1 MKKLLP
7 LALIVLLISVFAV
20 GCGSDDNNNNN
31 AGVNDNNNTEN
42 NEENNAAE
50 NNNSEEGSSTI
61 TVNHLLGETKDVP
74 VNPGKVVV
82 FDYGILDVFQSLD
95 IDAVIGVPQGN
106 IPEYL
111 SAFNDEAKYTNVG
124 TLFEPDFEVIYGLEP
139 DLIIISG
146 RQAEAYD
153 ELSKIA
159 PTISV
164 ALDTEDFVNS
174 FKGNMELIGKIF
186 GVEEAMNEELV
197 KIDDKI
203 AELNN
208 AATSSDVSGLVVMAN
223 DGSLSAYGPGSRFG
237 IIHNEFGVEAS
248 DPKIEIA
255 NHGQNISFEYILDQD
270 PEYIF
275 VIDKAAVAGGETS
288 AEAMFDNE
296 LIEGTKAAEE
306 GNIIFM
312 DPFYW
317 YVATGG
323 LTSFNGMVDDVL
335 NAVR

>member
-31 AGVNDNNNTEN
+31 AGANDNNNTEN
-42 NEENNAAE
+42 NITENNDSAE
-50 NNNSEEGSSTI
+50 GPSTI
-61 TVNHLLGETKDVP
+61 TVKHPLGETPDVP
-74 VNPGKVVV
+74 VNPSKVVV
-82 FDYGILDVFQSLD
+82 FDYGILDTFQFLG
-95 IDAVIGVPQGN
+95 IDAVVGVPQGN

-111 SAFNDEAKYTNVG
+111 SAFNDEAKYTNTG
-124 TLFEPDFEVIYGLEP
+124 TLHEPDFETVFGLEP

-164 ALDTEDFVNS
+164 ALDTNDFVNS
-174 FKGNMELIGKIF
+174 FKGNMELIGEIF

-203 AELNN
+203 AELSN
-208 AATSSDVSGLVVMAN
+208 AATSSDVTGLVVMAN
-223 DGSLSAYGPGSRFG
+223 DGSLSAYGPDSRFG
-237 IIHNEFGVEAS
+237 IVHNEFGVEAS
-248 DPKIEIA
+248 DPNIEVA

-275 VIDKAAVAGGETS
+275 VIDRAAVAGGETS

-296 LIEGTKAAEE
+296 LIEGTKAANE

-317 YVATGG
+317 YVSTGG
-323 LTSFNGMVDDVL
+323 LTSFNGMIDDVL
-335 NAVR
+335 NAVK